1 MIRAL
6 LGYICTESEA
16 AEEAEEP
23 EPAEIPLRFWIA
35 LWLSVT
41 IVLLLALL
49 GVTYGVFLT
58 QELRSWA
65 DRTEGSITSA
75 REFVLEV
82 RIPLKAS
89 I

>member
-1 MIRAL
+1 MRAL
-6 LGYICTESEA
+6 IVYVNISRACFQMSEA
-16 AEEAEEP
+16 AEDLQ

-58 QELRSWA
+58 QQLRSWA

-82 RIPLKAS
+82 RAS
-89 I
+89 NM